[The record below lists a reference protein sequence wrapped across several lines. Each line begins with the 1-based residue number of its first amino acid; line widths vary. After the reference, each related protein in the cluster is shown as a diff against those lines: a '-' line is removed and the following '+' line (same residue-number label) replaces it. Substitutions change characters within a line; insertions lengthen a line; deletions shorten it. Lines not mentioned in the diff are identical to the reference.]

1 MNRREFFHASAL
13 AGATAGLTSLRRAGT
28 VLPSPPPGFAVRAVS
43 SQDQS
48 DHSLTRDAVA
58 IQRSTLVV
66 EGLAAGYIGEAHLKA
81 AEVGGVN
88 CIVQGGGADFQSYA
102 HTLNFLEREK
112 ERAVQ
117 ARTVHEIREARRQGK
132 IAVVFEWQ
140 SANALGEAFNQPLG
154 APETPLR
161 SHYEMGLRIIGL
173 CYNVANVFGAGN
185 LEPHTGL
192 SRAGHRLVQEIHTL
206 RMVLDVGGHTGQ
218 QTSLDAIAISSGVP
232 VICTHTNVAAL
243 CDNPRCVSDQVIE
256 AIAHTGGVV
265 GLTAFNDYL
274 ARGRKQTNVPRTPQV
289 ALDKYLDQF
298 DYIRNLV
305 GVDHV
310 GLGPD
315 FVKGWNIDYEHGVN
329 REIMTPEMVSDGTW
343 LYVKGFEDI
352 DELPNVTR
360 GLIERGWSTEEIH
373 KVLGEN
379 WLRVYEQ
386 VWGV

>member
-1 MNRREFFHASAL
+1 MNRREFIQASAVV
-13 AGATAGLTSLRRAGT
+13 GATAGFGSLTAAQE
-28 VLPSPPPGFAVRAVS
+28 VLPSLLPVLAPHALSP
-43 SQDQS
+43 QDKS
-48 DHSLTRDAVA
+48 DRRSARDPME
-58 IQRSTLVV
+58 IQRGTLVV
-66 EGLAAGYIGEAHLKA
+66 EGLAAGYLAEDHLKA
-81 AEVGGVN
+81 AETGGVN

-102 HTLNFLEREK
+102 HTFNFLERRK
-112 ERAVQ
+112 ERVVQ
-117 ARTVHEIREARRQGK
+117 ARTVHEIREAHRQGK
-132 IAVVFEWQ
+132 IAMIFEWQ
-140 SANALGEAFNQPLG
+140 SANALGETFNQPLG
-154 APETPLR
+154 SPETPLR
-161 SHYEMGLRIIGL
+161 AHYEMGLRIIGL

-192 SRAGHRLVQEIHTL
+192 SRAGHRLVEEIHKL
-206 RMVLDVGGHTGQ
+206 RMVLDVGGHTGE

-232 VICTHTNVAAL
+232 AICTHTNVAAL
-243 CDNPRCVSDQVIE
+243 CDNPRCVSDRLIE
-256 AIAHTGGVV
+256 AIAGTGGVV

-298 DYIRNLV
+298 DYIRKLV
-305 GVDHV
+305 GVDHA

-329 REIMTPEMVSDGTW
+329 REIMTPEMVSEGTW

-360 GLIERGWSTEEIH
+360 GLIERGWSTGEIH